1 MWVAVG
7 RRGMIRGFDAA
18 HTARFPF
25 ARRFAKPS
33 ALESDMQMIEA
44 VIKPHK
50 LDAVKTALAK
60 LGILGVTAIEV
71 KGFGR
76 QMGHTERY
84 RGAKMDVGFVPKVL
98 LKICVKDDES
108 SKAVK
113 EIVEAA
119 RTGEVGDGKIFVYPV
134 AKVIRIRTGEENE
147 QAL

>member
-1 MWVAVG
+1 MCLTRWRYDSDRCPG
-7 RRGMIRGFDAA
+7 RRVLVWACYTFW
-18 HTARFPF
+18 
-25 ARRFAKPS
+25 
-33 ALESDMQMIEA
+33 ESVMQMIEA

-60 LGILGVTAIEV
+60 LGILGVTAVEC

-98 LKICVKDDES
+98 LKICVKTEES
-108 SKAVK
+108 AKAVT

-119 RTGEVGDGKIFVYPV
+119 RTGEVGDGKIFVYPIAEV
-134 AKVIRIRTGEENE
+134 VRIRTGERNE
-147 QAL
+147 LAL

>member
-1 MWVAVG
+1 
-7 RRGMIRGFDAA
+7 
-18 HTARFPF
+18 
-25 ARRFAKPS
+25 
-33 ALESDMQMIEA
+33 MQMIEA

-50 LDAVKTALAK
+50 VDAVKNALAR
-60 LGILGVTAIEV
+60 LGILGVTAVEC

-98 LKICVKDDES
+98 LKICVKSEDVP
-108 SKAVK
+108 KAVNA
-113 EIVEAA
+113 IIDAS

-134 AKVIRIRTGEENE
+134 SEVIRIRTGEKNE

>member
-1 MWVAVG
+1 
-7 RRGMIRGFDAA
+7 
-18 HTARFPF
+18 
-25 ARRFAKPS
+25 
-33 ALESDMQMIEA
+33 MQMIEA

-60 LGILGVTAIEV
+60 IGILGVTAVEC

-98 LKICVKDDES
+98 LKLAVKSEES
-108 SKAVK
+108 QKAVQA
-113 EIVEAA
+113 IVEAA
-119 RTGEVGDGKIFVYPV
+119 RTGEVGDGKIFVYPIAEV
-134 AKVIRIRTGEENE
+134 VRIRTGETNE